1 MLLGKTYN
9 LYILFL
15 VFGGVLGRMLVR
27 FVDREG
33 KERLLNISVVLENT
47 VKEDR
52 LRTVFVSEIKD
63 ISVEEVG

>member
-1 MLLGKTYN
+1 M
-9 LYILFL
+9 
-15 VFGGVLGRMLVR
+15 GRMLVR